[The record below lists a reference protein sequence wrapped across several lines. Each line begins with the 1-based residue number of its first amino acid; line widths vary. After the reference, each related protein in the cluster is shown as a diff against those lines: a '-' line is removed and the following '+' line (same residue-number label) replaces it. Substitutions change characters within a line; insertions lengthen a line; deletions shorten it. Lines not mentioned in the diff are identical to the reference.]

1 MKIKFIHTADIHF
14 GMENYGKID
23 AKTGIHTRLLD
34 FEKALNSCI
43 DVAIKENVDF
53 FLFAGDAYKTHN
65 PSQTQQKLLFKCF
78 LRLYSAGIPIVIV
91 IGNHDHPLS
100 FGKAHALDMLGE
112 IPLEGFH
119 VFSKPGSIVLNT
131 KNGPITIVG
140 VPWPTRNSIA
150 IADRHLDKSN
160 SQLTEYISKA
170 VAHIISDYAQKI
182 DQTIPAVL
190 ASHITV
196 NTGIF
201 SGSEKRAI
209 YGNDPMLMP
218 SQLAIKPFDYVALG
232 HLHRHQNLNESGYPA
247 VVYSG
252 SIERIDFGERKE
264 DKGFCLVTIPEKHKA
279 TYEFIPVPT
288 RPFIQIEVTLIS
300 GIPQTEQIIDAIK
313 KHTLTDAIVKI
324 IYHVPAGKKDQVDL
338 KTIEYACKDAL
349 DLIGVIPVHSF
360 ESREKR
366 SCALKVNMDLPTL
379 LGSYFATKPELNE
392 KQNDLIEKALVLWQN
407 HLDQQEE
414 HS

>member
-1 MKIKFIHTADIHF
+1 MAKLISKQVSIRDCLILKKHSTA
-14 GMENYGKID
+14 
-23 AKTGIHTRLLD
+23 
-34 FEKALNSCI
+34 CI
-43 DVAIKENVDF
+43 DVAIKESVDF

-78 LRLYSAGIPIVIV
+78 LRLYKAGIPVVIV

-100 FGKAHALDMLGE
+100 FGKAHALDMLPDL
-112 IPLEGFH
+112 PLEGFH
-119 VFSKPGSIVLNT
+119 VFSKPGSITLTT

-140 VPWPTRNSIA
+140 VPWPTRNTIA
-150 IADRHLDKSN
+150 IADKHLDKSN

-170 VAHIISDYAQKI
+170 VAHIITDFAQKI

-218 SQLAIKPFDYVALG
+218 SQLAIAPFDYVALG

-264 DKGFCLVTIPEKHKA
+264 EKGFCLVSIPEKGKA
-279 TYEFIPVPT
+279 TYEFIPIAT
-288 RPFIQIEVTLIS
+288 RPFIQIEVTLTS
-300 GIPQTEQIIDAIK
+300 GISQTDQIIEAIK
-313 KHTLTDAIVKI
+313 KHQLRSAIVKI
-324 IYHVPAGKKDQVDL
+324 VYHVPPGKKDLVDL
-338 KTIEYACKDAL
+338 KAVEYACQEAL
-349 DLIGVIPVHSF
+349 DLIGVIPIH
-360 ESREKR
+360 K
-366 SCALKVNMDLPTL
+366 
-379 LGSYFATKPELNE
+379 LNHVKSE
-392 KQNDLIEKALVLWQN
+392 AA
-407 HLDQQEE
+407 H
-414 HS
+414 

>member
-1 MKIKFIHTADIHF
+1 MIRFIHTADIHF

-34 FEKALNSCI
+34 FEKALNTCI
-43 DVAIKENVDF
+43 DVAIEKNVDF

-78 LRLYSAGIPIVIV
+78 LRLYKANIPIVIV

-112 IPLEGFH
+112 IPLDGFH
-119 VFSKPGSIVLNT
+119 VFSKPGSIVLQT

-140 VPWPTRNSIA
+140 VPWPTRNTIA
-150 IADRHLDKSN
+150 IADKHLDKSN

-170 VAHIISDYAQKI
+170 VAHIISDYAKKI
-182 DQTIPAVL
+182 DPTIPAVL

-218 SQLAIKPFDYVALG
+218 SQLALKPFDYVALG

-264 DKGFCLVTIPEKHKA
+264 EKGFCLVSISEKDKT
-279 TYEFIPVPT
+279 TYEFIPVPI
-288 RPFIQIEVTLIS
+288 RPFIQIEVTLKA
-300 GIPQTEQIIDAIK
+300 GIPQTDQIIDAIK
-313 KHTLTDAIVKI
+313 QHNLHDAIVKI
-324 IYHVPAGKKDQVDL
+324 IYHLPAGKKDLVDL
-338 KTIEYACKDAL
+338 KIIEQACQDAL

-360 ESREKR
+360 ENREKR
-366 SCALKVNMDLPTL
+366 SCALKVTMDLPTL
-379 LGSYFATKPELNE
+379 LNNYFATKPELTDKREN
-392 KQNDLIEKALVLWQN
+392 LIEKALVLWQN

-414 HS
+414 QI

>member
-1 MKIKFIHTADIHF
+1 MIKFIHTADLHF

-34 FEKALNSCI
+34 FEKALNFCI
-43 DVAIKENVDF
+43 DVAIKESVDF
-53 FLFAGDAYKTHN
+53 FLFSGDAYKTHN

-78 LRLYSAGIPIVIV
+78 LRLYKVGIPIVIV

-119 VFSKPGSIVLNT
+119 VFSKPGNITLHT
-131 KNGPITIVG
+131 KHGPITIVG
-140 VPWPTRNSIA
+140 IPWPTRNTIA
-150 IADRHLDKSN
+150 IADKHLDKSN
-160 SQLTEYISKA
+160 TQLTEYISKA
-170 VAHIISDYAQKI
+170 VAHIISDYAKKI

-196 NTGIF
+196 STGIF

-209 YGNDPMLMP
+209 YGNDPMLLP
-218 SQLAIKPFDYVALG
+218 SQLALAPFDYVALG
-232 HLHRHQNLNESGYPA
+232 HLHRHQNLNPSGYPA

-264 DKGFCLVTIPEKHKA
+264 EKGFCLVSIPEKGKT
-279 TYEFIPVPT
+279 TYDFITVPT
-288 RPFIQIEVTLIS
+288 RPFIQIEVKLIS
-300 GIPQTEQIIDAIK
+300 GIPQTDQIVEAIK
-313 KHTLTDAIVKI
+313 KHDLRNAIVKI
-324 IYHVPAGKKDQVDL
+324 IYHIPAGKKDLVDL
-338 KTIEYACKDAL
+338 KIIECACNDAH

-360 ESREKR
+360 EAREKR
-366 SCALKVNMDLPTL
+366 GCALKVNMDLPEL
-379 LGSYFATKPELNE
+379 LDNYFATKPELVD
-392 KQNDLIEKALVLWQN
+392 KKNDLIEKTLILWQN

>member
-1 MKIKFIHTADIHF
+1 MIRFIHTADIHF

-34 FEKALNSCI
+34 FEKALNACI
-43 DVAIKENVDF
+43 DIAIEKAVDF

-78 LRLYSAGIPIVIV
+78 LRLYQAKIPIVIV

-119 VFSKPGSIVLNT
+119 VFSKPGAITLTT
-131 KNGPITIVG
+131 KNGPISIVG
-140 VPWPTRNSIA
+140 VPWPTRNTIA
-150 IADRHLDKSN
+150 IADKHLDKSN

-170 VAHIISDYAQKI
+170 VAHIISDLAKKI
-182 DQTIPAVL
+182 DPTIPAVL

-196 NTGIF
+196 STGIF

-218 SQLAIKPFDYVALG
+218 SQLAIPPFDYVALG
-232 HLHRHQNLNESGYPA
+232 HLHRHQNLNPSGYPA
-247 VVYSG
+247 IVYSG

-264 DKGFCLVTIPEKHKA
+264 EKGFCLVSIAEKGKA
-279 TYEFIPVPT
+279 TYEFIPVTT
-288 RPFIQIEVTLIS
+288 RPFVQIEVNLVAGIS
-300 GIPQTEQIIDAIK
+300 QTDQIIENIK
-313 KHTLTDAIVKI
+313 KHNLKDAIVKI
-324 IYHVPAGKKDQVDL
+324 VYHIPPGKKDLVEL
-338 KTIEYACKDAL
+338 KTIEYACQQAH
-349 DLIGVIPVHSF
+349 DLIGVIPIHS
-360 ESREKR
+360 SKTREKR
-366 SCALKVNMDLPTL
+366 NCALNVTMDLPTL
-379 LGSYFATKPELNE
+379 LDNYFATKPELSP
-392 KQNDLIEKALVLWQN
+392 KRNDLIEKALTLWQH
-407 HLDQQEE
+407 HLEQQEE
-414 HS
+414 QT

>member
-1 MKIKFIHTADIHF
+1 MIRFIHTADIHF
-14 GMENYGKID
+14 GMENYGRID

-43 DVAIKENVDF
+43 DVAIEKSVDF

-78 LRLYSAGIPIVIV
+78 LRLYKANIPIVIV

-112 IPLEGFH
+112 IPLDGFH
-119 VFSKPGSIVLNT
+119 VFAKPGSMVLQT

-150 IADRHLDKSN
+150 IADKHLEKSN
-160 SQLTEYISKA
+160 SELTEYISRA
-170 VAHIISDYAQKI
+170 VARIISDYAQKI
-182 DQTIPAVL
+182 DQTIPAIL

-196 NTGIF
+196 STGIF

-218 SQLAIKPFDYVALG
+218 SQLALAPFDYVALG
-232 HLHRHQNLNESGYPA
+232 HLHRHQNLNPSGYPA

-264 DKGFCLVTIPEKHKA
+264 EKGFCLVTIPEKGKT
-279 TYEFIPVPT
+279 TYEFITVPT
-288 RPFIQIEVTLIS
+288 RPFVQIDVTLIS
-300 GIPQTEQIIDAIK
+300 GTPQTDQIVNAIK
-313 KHTLTDAIVKI
+313 KHDLRNAIVKI
-324 IYHVPAGKKDQVDL
+324 VYHIPTGKKDMVDL
-338 KTIEYACKDAL
+338 KTVEYACSDAF
-349 DLIGVIPVHSF
+349 DLIGVIPVHNF
-360 ESREKR
+360 ETREKR
-366 SCALKVNMDLPTL
+366 SCALKVSMDLPTL

-392 KQNDLIEKALVLWQN
+392 KRNDLIEKALILWQD

-414 HS
+414 SQ

>member
-1 MKIKFIHTADIHF
+1 MIRFIHTADIHF

-34 FEKALNSCI
+34 FEKALNFCI
-43 DVAIKENVDF
+43 DRAIKENVDF

-65 PSQTQQKLLFKCF
+65 PSQTQQKMLFKCF

-119 VFSKPGSIVLNT
+119 VFAKPGTITLQT
-131 KNGPITIVG
+131 KNGPINIVG
-140 VPWPTRNSIA
+140 VPWPTRNTIA
-150 IADRHLDKSN
+150 IANHHLDKSMT
-160 SQLTEYISKA
+160 QLTEYISKA
-170 VAHIISDYAQKI
+170 VAHIIADYAKKI
-182 DQTIPAVL
+182 DPTIPAVL

-218 SQLAIKPFDYVALG
+218 SQLAIAPFDYVALG
-232 HLHRHQNLNESGYPA
+232 HLHRHQNLNSSGYPA

-264 DKGFCLVTIPEKHKA
+264 EKGFCLVSIPEKGKA
-279 TYEFIPVPT
+279 TYEFIQGPA
-288 RPFIQIEVTLIS
+288 RPFIQIDVTLKS
-300 GIPQTEQIIDAIK
+300 GIPQTEQILDAIN
-313 KHTLTDAIVKI
+313 KHDLQNAIVKI
-324 IYHVPAGKKDQVDL
+324 IYQVPAGKKDSVDL
-338 KTIEYACKDAL
+338 KIIQRACEDAL
-349 DLIGVIPVHSF
+349 DLIGVIPIHSAQA
-360 ESREKR
+360 REKR
-366 SCALKVNMDLPTL
+366 SCALQINMELPEL
-379 LGSYFATKPELNE
+379 LGSYFATKPELHT
-392 KQNDLIEKALVLWQN
+392 KQQDLIEKALVLWQN

-414 HS
+414 QM